1 MPFNDEERKAM
12 LELKGVGATVIARLE
27 QLGFTTLAELKEV
40 EATDITRQIADML
53 RTSCWRNSP
62 QANASIQSIIA
73 LAKRIT

>member
-40 EATDITRQIADML
+40 EAADITRQIGDML